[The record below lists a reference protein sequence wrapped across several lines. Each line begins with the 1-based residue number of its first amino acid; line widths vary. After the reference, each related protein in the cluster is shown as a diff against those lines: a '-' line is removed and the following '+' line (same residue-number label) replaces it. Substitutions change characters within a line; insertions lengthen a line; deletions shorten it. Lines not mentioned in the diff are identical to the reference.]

1 MCSRRNHFLLLT
13 ALLAAL
19 VVARLASM
27 PPPAAAQSGA
37 FYIRPDGGSAEQCT
51 GRADA
56 PYPGSGVNQP
66 CAWDHPFRALPPME
80 TPRIAGG
87 DTLFIAAGSYR
98 LGYGAPA
105 ADACD
110 AGGAF
115 DCLMAPIPGGPDA
128 AHPTRILGDSQNPP
142 ELWGAERPWFILN
155 LTDASN
161 LEIGYLEITDHSG
174 CVEFHSGGLACE
186 RDTPPYGN
194 WASYGLHAEDSAN
207 VYLHDL
213 DIHGLAAGGVHA
225 GRLTDWRV
233 ERVRI
238 AGNGSVG
245 WDGDL
250 WDEFGDANAGNLTF
264 RRWTV
269 EWNGCGETW
278 PGQQPAGCWGQTAG
292 GYGDGVAT
300 GESGGRW
307 LIEDSLIRYNTSD
320 GLDFLYI
327 RAPGS
332 SITIRRTRVEGNA
345 GNQVKTYRGPFVL
358 ENSILVGNCGFFE
371 GQPFTHNVD
380 ACRALGDALALG
392 LTAGDQVTVT
402 NNTLTSEGDCLVTA
416 ECYGGCNGSERA
428 RLRNNIFQGQT
439 DFLQPFQRTCL
450 IYQETFPANP
460 FDADYSLVNGVKD
473 DLCPGGHDRCG
484 LGPGLASTTVDSFDA
499 HLLPGSPAIDAGLAS
514 AAPPEDFD
522 ARARDAQPDLGAYE
536 YASGQPTA
544 TPTRTPTPTA
554 SARWLYLPLILR
566 PAGGAHTETPTA
578 TPSRT
583 PSATASRTP
592 TATPSRTRTATRTTT
607 PSPTRT
613 PTATRTRTATPS
625 PTPPLSPTPTATLP
639 TGPVTLAA
647 LGDSLTEGDGDDY
660 GRGGFPGR
668 LLPLLQARRPGS
680 TVTNLGRSGRDS
692 DMLIHGYE
700 GQPSQLGPAVTLLTQ
715 AAANGR
721 AALATVWIG
730 SNDLWYLYSNDGET
744 PVEEEEQNLQHF
756 TANIGIILSQLRGAG
771 ATVFIALLDDQSLRP
786 VAADPAMRAAAF
798 PGLTAAEVQRMSQ
811 QVRRYN
817 DAIADQAAQHGAIAV
832 DFYHTTIFTD
842 PATLSDDGNHPNAAG
857 YDAIAQIWFD
867 AIRPLLEPS
876 PDL

>member
-1 MCSRRNHFLLLT
+1 MCSRQNHFLLLT
-13 ALLAAL
+13 TVLAAL

-27 PPPAAAQSGA
+27 PPPAAAQSGT
-37 FYIRPDGGSAEQCT
+37 FYIRPDGGSPEQCT
-51 GRADA
+51 GRVNAT
-56 PYPGSGVNQP
+56 YPGSGVNQP

-98 LGYGAPA
+98 LGYAAPGAE
-105 ADACD
+105 ACD

-115 DCLMAPIPGGPDA
+115 DCLMSPIPGGPDA
-128 AHPTRILGDSQNPP
+128 AHPTRILGDSQHPP

-186 RDTPPYGN
+186 RDNPPYGD
-194 WASYGLHAEDSAN
+194 WAGYGLHAEDSAN

-213 DIHGLAAGGVHA
+213 NIHGLAAGGVHA
-225 GRLTDWRV
+225 GRLTDWTV

-238 AGNGSVG
+238 AGNGWVG

-278 PGQQPAGCWGQTAG
+278 PGQQPAGCWAQTAG
-292 GYGDGVAT
+292 GYGDGFAT

-345 GNQVKTYRGPFVL
+345 GNQIKNYRGPFVL
-358 ENSILVGNCGFFE
+358 ESSILVGNCGFFE

-439 DFLQPFQRTCL
+439 DFLQPFERTCL
-450 IYQETFPANP
+450 IYQETFPATP

-473 DLCPGGHDRCG
+473 DLGPGGHDRCG
-484 LGPGLASTTVDSFDA
+484 LGPGLASATVDSFDA

-522 ARARDAQPDLGAYE
+522 ARSRDAQPDLGAYE

-544 TPTRTPTPTA
+544 TPTPTLPASVTPTATA
-554 SARWLYLPLILR
+554 SARWMYLPLILR

-583 PSATASRTP
+583 P
-592 TATPSRTRTATRTTT
+592 TATRTVA
-607 PSPTRT
+607 PSATRT
-613 PTATRTRTATPS
+613 PTPTATATPS
-625 PTPPLSPTPTATLP
+625 PTPPLSPTPTAALS

-668 LLPLLQARRPGS
+668 LLPRLQARRPGS

-700 GQPSQLGPAVTLLTQ
+700 GQPSQLGPAVTLLSQ

-730 SNDLWYLYSNDGET
+730 SNDLWYLYTNDGET
-744 PVEEEEQNLQHF
+744 PVEEEAQNLQHF
-756 TANIGIILSQLRGAG
+756 TANIGLILSQLRGAG

-786 VAADPAMRAAAF
+786 VAADPTMRAAAF
-798 PGLTAAEVQRMSQ
+798 PGLTATEVQRMSQ

-817 DAIADQAAQHGAIAV
+817 DAIADQSAQHGAITV

-842 PATLSDDGNHPNAAG
+842 PATLSDDGNHPNVAG

-867 AIRPLLEPS
+867 AISPLLEPS